1 MGTCYLPLWP
11 IDLFGPVFFSVC
23 CEAVSNPCPSL
34 SKATDGAKSFSHAAN
49 IKGKLIWIDDG
60 GHQVFSVLIC
70 RTTTT
75 TTTKHQST
83 GTYPMD
89 LWGFIFIL
97 NNPEG
102 NIMEKCALYFSL
114 DEFMNL
120 IGSPGITESDK
131 YTCVSAWG
139 VFNLKVNDYYP
150 VLACVPSLSPSPR
163 WHRLLML
170 FHIATRLLF

>member
-60 GHQVFSVLIC
+60 GIRCFQCWYVQPQQQPNIRVPVHTRWSYGVSYSFWRIQKGTQWKDVLYILVL
-70 RTTTT
+70 
-75 TTTKHQST
+75 
-83 GTYPMD
+83 MN
-89 LWGFIFIL
+89 LWT
-97 NNPEG
+97 
-102 NIMEKCALYFSL
+102 
-114 DEFMNL
+114 L

-131 YTCVSAWG
+131 KTCVSAWC
-139 VFNLKVNDYYP
+139 VFNLKLNEYYP